1 MKEKVIDIRKLYSKM
16 DRDNSEFLTFFDLEH
31 LQVGILRLRPGEI
44 DTQEPHSTDE
54 VYMVLEGDGFIEI
67 GNKSYDL
74 NKDLFIYVP
83 AQVKHRFHGNKQEI
97 LVLYFFSASCKNNL

>member
-31 LQVGILRLRPGEI
+31 LHVGILRLRPGEI

-54 VYMVLEGDGFIEI
+54 VYVVLEGDGFIEI
-67 GNKSYDL
+67 GNKSYGL

-83 AQVKHRFHGNKQEI
+83 AQAKHRFHGNKQEI
-97 LVLYFFSASCKNNL
+97 LVLYFFSG

>member
-16 DRDNSEFLTFFDLEH
+16 DLDNSEFLSFFELEH

-54 VYMVLEGDGFIEI
+54 VYLVLEGDGLIEI

-97 LVLYFFSASCKNNL
+97 LALYFFSA

>member
-16 DRDNSEFLTFFDLEH
+16 DLDNSEFLSFFELEH
-31 LQVGILRLRPGEI
+31 LQVGILRLRTGEI

-54 VYMVLEGDGFIEI
+54 VYLVLEGDGFIEI

-97 LVLYFFSASCKNNL
+97 LALYFFSA

>member
-1 MKEKVIDIRKLYSKM
+1 MKEKIIDIRKLYSKM

-44 DTQEPHSTDE
+44 DTQETHSTDE

-97 LVLYFFSASCKNNL
+97 VVLYFFSA

>member
-1 MKEKVIDIRKLYSKM
+1 MREKVIDIRKLYSKM
-16 DRDNSEFLTFFDLEH
+16 ELDNSEFLSFFELEH

-44 DTQEPHSTDE
+44 DTQESHSTDE
-54 VYMVLEGDGFIEI
+54 VYLVLEGDGLIEI

-97 LVLYFFSASCKNNL
+97 LALYFFSA

>member
-67 GNKSYDL
+67 GNKSYEL

-97 LVLYFFSASCKNNL
+97 VVLYFFSA

>member
-67 GNKSYDL
+67 GNKSYAL

-97 LVLYFFSASCKNNL
+97 LVLYFFSA

>member
-31 LQVGILRLRPGEI
+31 LHAGILRLRLGEI

-67 GNKSYDL
+67 GNKSYGL

-97 LVLYFFSASCKNNL
+97 VVLYFFSA

>member
-97 LVLYFFSASCKNNL
+97 LVLYFFSA

>member
-31 LQVGILRLRPGEI
+31 LQAGILRLRPGEI

-54 VYMVLEGDGFIEI
+54 VYLVLEGDGFIEI

-97 LVLYFFSASCKNNL
+97 LALYFFSA

>member
-1 MKEKVIDIRKLYSKM
+1 MKEKVIDIRKLNSKM

-97 LVLYFFSASCKNNL
+97 VVLYFFSA

>member
-44 DTQEPHSTDE
+44 DTQETHSTDE

-97 LVLYFFSASCKNNL
+97 VVLYFFSA

>member
-16 DRDNSEFLTFFDLEH
+16 DRYNSEFLTFFDLEH

-44 DTQEPHSTDE
+44 DTQETHSTDE

-97 LVLYFFSASCKNNL
+97 VVLYFFSA

>member
-97 LVLYFFSASCKNNL
+97 VVLYFFSA

>member
-1 MKEKVIDIRKLYSKM
+1 MREKVIDIRKLYSKM
-16 DRDNSEFLTFFDLEH
+16 ELDNSEFLSFFELEH

-44 DTQEPHSTDE
+44 DTQESHSTDE
-54 VYMVLEGDGFIEI
+54 VYLVLEGDGFIEI

-97 LVLYFFSASCKNNL
+97 LALYFFSA

>member
-1 MKEKVIDIRKLYSKM
+1 MREKVIDIRKLYSKM
-16 DRDNSEFLTFFDLEH
+16 ELDNSEFLSFFELEH

-54 VYMVLEGDGFIEI
+54 VYLVLEGDGLIEI

-97 LVLYFFSASCKNNL
+97 LALYFFSA

>member
-16 DRDNSEFLTFFDLEH
+16 DRDKSEFLTFFDLEH

-44 DTQEPHSTDE
+44 DTQEPHSADE

-83 AQVKHRFHGNKQEI
+83 AQVKHRFHGNNQEI
-97 LVLYFFSASCKNNL
+97 LVLYFFSA

>member
-1 MKEKVIDIRKLYSKM
+1 MKEKIIDIRKLYSKM

-97 LVLYFFSASCKNNL
+97 VVLYFFSA

>member
-1 MKEKVIDIRKLYSKM
+1 MKEKIIDIRKLYSKM

-97 LVLYFFSASCKNNL
+97 VVLYFFIA

>member
-31 LQVGILRLRPGEI
+31 LQAGILRLRPGEI

-97 LVLYFFSASCKNNL
+97 VVLYFFSA

>member
-16 DRDNSEFLTFFDLEH
+16 DRYNSEFLTFFDLEH

-97 LVLYFFSASCKNNL
+97 VVLYFFSA

>member
-67 GNKSYDL
+67 GNKSYEL

-83 AQVKHRFHGNKQEI
+83 AQVKHKFHGNKQEI
-97 LVLYFFSASCKNNL
+97 LVLYFFSA